1 MCTCQRRDFPHLE
14 VQLRDYPWK
23 LLEGESIGVSGRL
36 LFAEQEAQQ
45 RGTAGLDRLLLL
57 CVFTEQYTTSIKV
70 GAPWKDGCVVRKLP
84 PLKYY
89 HDLDISE

>member
-1 MCTCQRRDFPHLE
+1 MFLSKNICNSPLPSSSYQFSTLWGVYLSGGTEHLE

-45 RGTAGLDRLLLL
+45 RGTAGEGMVD
-57 CVFTEQYTTSIKV
+57 CVMM
-70 GAPWKDGCVVRKLP
+70 
-84 PLKYY
+84 
-89 HDLDISE
+89 